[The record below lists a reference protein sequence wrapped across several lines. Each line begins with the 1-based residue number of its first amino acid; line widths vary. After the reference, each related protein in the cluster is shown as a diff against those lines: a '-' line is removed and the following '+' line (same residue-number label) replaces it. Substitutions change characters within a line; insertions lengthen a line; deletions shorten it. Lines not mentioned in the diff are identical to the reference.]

1 MPLDSLNKPNLT
13 YFNNRNE
20 QSCWSLHCAMLTSTT
35 DKKLVL
41 DSEFHCN
48 LLHYLLH
55 EQSAEDT
62 KIFVNNSLTEREK
75 YECCMF

>member
-1 MPLDSLNKPNLT
+1 MLISTIDNNL
-13 YFNNRNE
+13 
-20 QSCWSLHCAMLTSTT
+20 A
-35 DKKLVL
+35 L

-62 KIFVNNSLTEREK
+62 KKVLNNSLT
-75 YECCMF
+75 